1 MSEIT
6 ERRYLGARDVA
17 KRLSLSTTTLYRLIQ
32 RGEFM
37 QGLKFG
43 HSTRWD
49 VQDVDA
55 WAAAQAQTAEIR
67 KDGTF

>member
-32 RGEFM
+32 RGDFP

-49 VQDVDA
+49 IQDVDA
-55 WAAAQAQTAEIR
+55 WAKAQSEEGIR
-67 KDGTF
+67 C